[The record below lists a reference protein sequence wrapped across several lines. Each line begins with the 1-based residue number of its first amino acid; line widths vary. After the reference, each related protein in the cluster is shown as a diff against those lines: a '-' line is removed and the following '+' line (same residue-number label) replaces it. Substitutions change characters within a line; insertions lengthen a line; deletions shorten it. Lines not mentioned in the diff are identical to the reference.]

1 MADDGKQIGS
11 GKASNEDGM
20 PRFPIIYLRGFAG
33 PTASIDDQVD
43 DPFYG
48 FNTGATHIRI
58 DGEGD
63 PAFYQFEGPLL
74 RLHQDEDYE
83 VLVRGNQQRLLDM
96 DPATAEPLPV
106 ASIWVYRFY
115 DTAATTF
122 TAQADHENFGA
133 KLLHLVTHHVS
144 AAGFGIETAA
154 QGLYDMI
161 EKVLARTGAPRVYLV
176 AHSMGGLVARCMI
189 QKVCKQNGRTSASG
203 LVAAL
208 FTYGTPHGGIV
219 TELGLVNWAEQHIG
233 PAGSDIFAPTN
244 MHRYLHPGAQLDDT
258 PPDNWDPREI
268 PNADFD
274 AKNKIFCIVGTDSKD
289 YGTVPRLAVGP
300 KSDGLVRIENA
311 YVKGAHRAFIYRSH
325 SGRYGEV
332 NSEEGYQNLRRFLF
346 GRWQVTV
353 NLTGLPTEP
362 KPDRIWQA
370 DVRLAIRGLPV
381 VVSEQRADQWCP
393 IQLNDELTKI
403 TEDSPD
409 HPVPLLRTFLMDPHH
424 IAKDTG
430 VPVEHHGRARYAL
443 TIRILS
449 LQTADGAFD
458 FTNHLEQVPDWS
470 GSLIVDFGPDDN
482 GQGPFCW
489 AAWANDIPNA
499 NDTPDPITGNPL
511 EITADDNGTRTIR
524 IKLPDNARALEI
536 LRNEAALQFAITDR
550 YINPP

>member
-1 MADDGKQIGS
+1 MDDDQI
-11 GKASNEDGM
+11 ASRGGM
-20 PRFPIIYLRGFAG
+20 PRLPIIYLRGYAG
-33 PTASIDDQVD
+33 PTASIDEQVD

-48 FNTGATHIRI
+48 FNSGATHIRI

-74 RLHQDEDYE
+74 RLHQDEQYE
-83 VLVRGNQQRLLDM
+83 VLVRGSQQRLLEM
-96 DPATAEPLPV
+96 DTAATLPK

-122 TAQADHENFGA
+122 TADADHEGFFT
-133 KLLHLVTHHVS
+133 KLTHKLTRHV
-144 AAGFGIETAA
+144 AAPGFGIQAA
-154 QGLYDMI
+154 ARGLYDMV
-161 EKVLARTGAPRVYLV
+161 EKVRARTGAEKVYLV
-176 AHSMGGLVARCMI
+176 AHSMGGLVARCFI
-189 QKVCKQNGRTSASG
+189 QKVCPERGSNASDM
-203 LVAAL
+203 VAAL

-233 PAGSDIFAPTN
+233 PAGSDIFSPPN
-244 MHRYLHPGAQLDDT
+244 MYAYLQPGADAAE
-258 PPDNWDPREI
+258 PPDDWDPREI
-268 PNADFD
+268 PPGDFD
-274 AKNKIFCIVGTDSKD
+274 VDRVFCIVGTDSKD

-353 NLTGLPTEP
+353 NLTGLPAGHD
-362 KPDRIWQA
+362 PDRIWQA

-393 IQLNDELTKI
+393 IQLNEELTRI

-409 HPVPLLRTFLMDPHH
+409 HPVPLLRTFLLDPPH
-424 IAKDTG
+424 IAETSG

-443 TIRILS
+443 TLRVLS
-449 LQTADGAFD
+449 LHERHGEFD
-458 FTNHLEQVPDWS
+458 FTNHLEQVPDWA
-470 GSLIVDFGPDDN
+470 GSLIVDFGPDDHD
-482 GQGPFCW
+482 QGPFCW
-489 AAWANDIPNA
+489 AAWASNVPNT
-499 NDTPDPITGNPL
+499 NDTPDPITNTPSDITIDDAGVRIIHIPL
-511 EITADDNGTRTIR
+511 PES
-524 IKLPDNARALEI
+524 ARALEI
-536 LRNEAALQFAITDR
+536 FQGNAALEFAIKDR
-550 YINPP
+550 HREPL